1 MASLSERRGTNCTD
15 AEWDE
20 ILEMKNDLL
29 PYNSKKYLEAR
40 KLITYW
46 SEVNGF
52 YKSYAPEIGIA
63 ICFSCNQLVYT
74 GKRTKNIGNYNHI
87 GMEKHWASH
96 CAGNKYCGVSYG
108 EYQKIIQKTKSARK
122 YDDNYALRRYEL
134 WTTNAIRRIKRAR
147 EVGKKIKACIKIK
160 RKVVEWIYRPDGLTA
175 TELALHYACLQNIRA
190 EMHQC
195 QKYLWISSDFCK
207 DINLASSANV
217 YSEKRDSSS
226 ILAQSMFHP
235 DYNPIIAKLPKSLV
249 KRAYHRLLYHSRSP
263 VIPERIS
270 EKCDRIE
277 NYLYHTLE
285 VYEKGLNRKRKK
297 QIQIIEPLE
306 NLSHNNKASVKT
318 YIDMTNQETQ
328 TQNINPICTCNHE
341 EEINRR
347 VKKELDI
354 LCRRLLEYNEETF
367 GKFMREIIIE
377 HVDRI
382 KANKKLRC
390 EVEENRIARS

>member
-1 MASLSERRGTNCTD
+1 
-15 AEWDE
+15 
-20 ILEMKNDLL
+20 
-29 PYNSKKYLEAR
+29 
-40 KLITYW
+40 
-46 SEVNGF
+46 
-52 YKSYAPEIGIA
+52 
-63 ICFSCNQLVYT
+63 
-74 GKRTKNIGNYNHI
+74 
-87 GMEKHWASH
+87 
-96 CAGNKYCGVSYG
+96 
-108 EYQKIIQKTKSARK
+108 
-122 YDDNYALRRYEL
+122 
-134 WTTNAIRRIKRAR
+134 
-147 EVGKKIKACIKIK
+147 
-160 RKVVEWIYRPDGLTA
+160 
-175 TELALHYACLQNIRA
+175 
-190 EMHQC
+190 
-195 QKYLWISSDFCK
+195 
-207 DINLASSANV
+207 
-217 YSEKRDSSS
+217 
-226 ILAQSMFHP
+226 
-235 DYNPIIAKLPKSLV
+235 
-249 KRAYHRLLYHSRSP
+249 SP

-377 HVDRI
+377 HVDRV

-390 EVEENRIARS
+390 EVEEKKIELQEAEKYLEYLKSRSS